1 MNLPGIA
8 SVYFGTFS
16 KMINLIDNFKEL
28 LRIRV
33 VGGPLQDNVELYRK
47 VDEILMSF
55 G

>member
-1 MNLPGIA
+1 MQLPGSA
-8 SVYFGTFS
+8 DVFFKTFS
-16 KMINLIDNFKEL
+16 KTINLIDDFKKV

-47 VDEILMSF
+47 VDELLMSY